1 MRSSS
6 AATRC
11 ARSTGD
17 GYIRHNELYR
27 QTFDLQGK
35 LLAETPV
42 AVNDAVMMYSPY
54 LEESKKGQGPES
66 LPFDSAVSSASS
78 GRILFLGPLPNGCI
92 VATQRLMFL
101 PSAKNFAS

>member
-1 MRSSS
+1 MEPPAFQFQVVEKDARIDQ
-6 AATRC
+6 AAW
-11 ARSTGD
+11 G

-54 LEESKKGQGPES
+54 LEESKKEG
-66 LPFDSAVSSASS
+66 
-78 GRILFLGPLPNGCI
+78 
-92 VATQRLMFL
+92 
-101 PSAKNFAS
+101 